1 MTRLRAVRTALVA
14 VASGLILVATAS
26 AETRFDVQLPGPAEA
41 VVLEASVFNGALS
54 VESLPEGETRI
65 EVVLESDSLD
75 DGEALEVEEQAGLW
89 TVPAIGLTVETLE
102 NRAVLKTR
110 WTRPLG
116 VRLRVPRQA
125 RLELQTVMGG
135 DVELRGLHGSIE
147 IKANNSNVVGRALGG
162 PLVVS
167 SIEGS
172 IDVEFAA
179 VKVAPA
185 ASLVTWS
192 GDVRVVLAPKV
203 GVDLRLK
210 AVSGEIDSDVPL
222 ATPVAAGNPRQ
233 RSELR
238 GRVGSGGADVRM
250 ESYKGSLTVRRP

>member
-1 MTRLRAVRTALVA
+1 MRTSRFRSASAGGAALWISWLFA
-14 VASGLILVATAS
+14 AAAA
-26 AETRFDVQLPGPAEA
+26 AETRFTVPLPGPGEA
-41 VVLEASVFNGALS
+41 VVLEASVFNGALRI
-54 VESLPEGETRI
+54 ESLPAGATQI
-65 EVVLESDSLD
+65 EVTLGNEGDPLP
-75 DGEALEVEEQAGLW
+75 VEEEQGLW
-89 TVPAIGLTVETLE
+89 AVPAIGLTVETLE

-110 WTRPLG
+110 WTRPLI
-116 VRLRVPRQA
+116 VRLGVPRQA

-135 DVELRGLHGSIE
+135 DVELRDLDGAIE
-147 IKANNSNVVGRALGG
+147 IKANNSDVVGRSLGG
-162 PLVVS
+162 PIVVS

-172 IDVEFAA
+172 IDIEFAA

-192 GDVRVVLAPKV
+192 GDVRVVLAPEV

-222 ATPVAAGNPRQ
+222 AAPAAAGNPRQ